1 MKKKEYKFLE
11 EKLTELV
18 DNNIISKEQYGT
30 AKDYFSNVKNENK
43 SIFTIFFSIGFLLIA
58 LSIITL
64 FAVNWDSISK
74 SAKVVISFIPITIT
88 SIMLYFSMYKNDK
101 KLKIYTSIFAPL
113 SILATNSLIS
123 QIFHIQT
130 EIYEL
135 IFISLVMF
143 LPIAF
148 ILRNYISIVIYGIG
162 TIIYC
167 FIAVS
172 SGYSQSLVFFNAIL
186 ISAPLMI
193 YNAINYINNKNDGK
207 NLIMWLINMGLI
219 TLLLTH
225 LELLRE
231 DTFILYFYM
240 LYLLTKLLY
249 PKDNY
254 INKLFIILF
263 TGFLI
268 ISCTSHSILSF
279 VKDIELGIDTIVLTA
294 LTGWLFYLTRTY
306 EEIKEYFIGTFVL
319 LLQFSKLDQ
328 DTVFLFTNII
338 TGALGIYKIFIGNKT
353 NSNKQTKQGIALV
366 ILLIL
371 FRFMSS
377 DLDFMEKSIIFLL
390 TGVGFMVGAN
400 ILSKKG
406 GQKDE

>member
-18 DNNIISKEQYGT
+18 DNNIISNEQY
-30 AKDYFSNVKNENK
+30 AASKDYFSNVKNENK
-43 SIFTIFFSIGFLLIA
+43 SIVTIFLSIGVLLIA

-74 SAKVVISFIPITIT
+74 PAKVVISFIPITIT
-88 SIMLYFSMYKNDK
+88 SVMLYLATYRDDK
-101 KLKIYTSIFAPL
+101 KLKLYTSIFAPI

-135 IFISLVMF
+135 IFISVLMF

-148 ILRNYISIVIYGIG
+148 ILRNYISIVVYGIG

-167 FIAVS
+167 FTAIS
-172 SGYSQSLVFFNAIL
+172 SGFSQSLVLFNAIL

-193 YNAINYINNKNDGK
+193 YNAINYINNKKDGK
-207 NLIMWLINMGLI
+207 NLVMWLINMCLI

-225 LELLRE
+225 LEWLRE
-231 DTFILYFYM
+231 DSFILYFYM

-249 PKDNY
+249 KKDNY
-254 INKLFIILF
+254 INKLFVILF

-268 ISCTSHSILSF
+268 VSCITPYMLSF
-279 VKDIELGIDTIVLTA
+279 VEGIKFGIDTIALTA
-294 LTGWLFYLTRTY
+294 LTGWLFYLTKTY
-306 EEIKEYFIGTFVL
+306 EEKKEYFIGVFVL

-328 DTVFLFTNII
+328 DTVFLFANVI

-400 ILSKKG
+400 ILNKKG